1 MAAAAELAIDTLL
14 VASSGSLS
22 VIDGVSEDVDSK
34 MREVAVAMPLNWE
47 LMEGV
52 NVKEEE
58 EVGRVLSELESVAD
72 REPLREPEPLLL
84 PLIGPEGKRMLALE
98 VTDTEPEPVTEAEP
112 EPEKLP
118 LSLTEADAEP
128 EADPLSDTLP
138 DVIVGPE
145 AETEALCEPDAD

>member
-34 MREVAVAMPLNWE
+34 MREVAVAMPLNCE

-72 REPLREPEPLLL
+72 REPLREPEMLLL
-84 PLIGPEGKRMLALE
+84 PLIGPEGKTMLALE
-98 VTDTEPEPVTEAEP
+98 VTDAETEPGPVTEAEP

-118 LSLTEADAEP
+118 EAEAEP

-138 DVIVGPE
+138 EVIVGPE
-145 AETEALCEPDAD
+145 AEALCEPDAD